1 MSNEKEIT
9 DFLFDV
15 RNAKIVEGLK
25 IGIPEVD
32 EHFRYKQAQLNFVLG
47 HDNVGKTF
55 WLLWYFLVL
64 SSQYGKKWV
73 VWCDENHQGQ
83 IVLDLIQQYS
93 GRDFMSLTENEIHKY
108 KLKILSWFT
117 FVDNKKQYTL
127 TELLAVF
134 KGVECDGC
142 LIDPYT
148 GLKRGFGFSD
158 NYEAMN
164 IAKQWIKET
173 GKTLYICLHTI
184 SDAGRAGSIYAK
196 GHPHEGCIKPPR
208 KADAEGGQV
217 FANRADDF
225 FVAHR
230 FPQKD
235 SMRFFTQIHV
245 LKIKN
250 TRTGGQPTLQDLPVL
265 FDYNFGR
272 GFKIGGIDPIYRP
285 NMKTI
290 EQQKIDFN
298 EAKRVAMNNSIL
310 TPEKSDF
317 EPQKALES
325 EFIDEFTKPNNDLPF

>member
-1 MSNEKEIT
+1 MTNEKEIT

-15 RNAKIVEGLK
+15 RKDRIKEGLK
-25 IGIPEVD
+25 IGVPEVD
-32 EHFRYKQAQLNFVLG
+32 EFIRYKQGQLNFVLG

-64 SSQYGKKWV
+64 STQYGKKWAI
-73 VWCDENHQGQ
+73 WCDENSQGQ
-83 IVLDLIQQYS
+83 IVLDLIQQYA
-93 GRDFMSLTENEIHKY
+93 GKDFMTLTDEEIHKY
-108 KLKILSWFT
+108 KMKILSWFT
-117 FVDNKKQYTL
+117 FIDNKTPYKL
-127 TELLAVF
+127 TELLEIF
-134 KGVECDGC
+134 KTVECDGC

-164 IAKQWIKET
+164 TAKQWIKDT

-230 FPQKD
+230 FPQHEG
-235 SMRFFTQIHV
+235 MRFETQLHV

-250 TRTGGQPTLQDLPVL
+250 TRTGGKPTLQDFPIL
-265 FDYNFGR
+265 FSYNFGL

-285 NMKTI
+285 NSKSH
-290 EQQKIDFN
+290 EQQKIDFKTLKHRAEYN
-298 EAKRVAMNNSIL
+298 LSL
-310 TPEKSDF
+310 TPDKSDF
-317 EPQKALES
+317 EASKEQISKFE
-325 EFIDEFTKPNNDLPF
+325 DEFANAKDDLPF